1 MSAIYIHY
9 GNLQDSVNQASKARK
24 ELFDYSDEI
33 KRRVTNPISKLSG
46 RDSKGYA
53 STASSL
59 AWKKINS
66 LSQKADRLGDYENT
80 INGLISKAKEKDRTA
95 ANRIEQIANLK
106 LEPRNWFQKAGDA
119 IYNFFCVDVANKWG
133 WTKTISDTIKNVH
146 EDVRYNMEKIGDWF
160 KYGDG
165 KYLANIGKAV
175 LGAVLAVGGAIAAIV
190 SIPVT
195 GTAAIVIGVVSAV
208 AATVG
213 MVITLYN
220 SQAQIMGNIKAY
232 QLADEHPGAAR
243 YYGNISTLHE
253 QWDKTDMGDATT
265 NARYDTAGNVID
277 TTKFV
282 TDVTQTVC
290 NVAKLGL
297 VNDFRF
303 KPGHGYKDHLD
314 FSWNNIKRN
323 ILHDLNFYTSKIG
336 KKNVK
341 WYQTVNWKEAF
352 DVKKLFGGYS
362 KSKFMV
368 DEAMVIPEAVYHVL
382 NTAKIIK
389 NTTDTISDVVKI
401 HTGLTNGKWKDL
413 IDPISDLSEVIP
425 VIGPS
430 IENGKEFNDLG
441 SDLIDLISGFK
452 ETTAEF
458 PKVETAT
465 SASW

>member
-195 GTAAIVIGVVSAV
+195 GTAAIVIGDRKSVV
-208 AATVG
+208 
-213 MVITLYN
+213 
-220 SQAQIMGNIKAY
+220 
-232 QLADEHPGAAR
+232 
-243 YYGNISTLHE
+243 
-253 QWDKTDMGDATT
+253 
-265 NARYDTAGNVID
+265 
-277 TTKFV
+277 
-282 TDVTQTVC
+282 
-290 NVAKLGL
+290 
-297 VNDFRF
+297 
-303 KPGHGYKDHLD
+303 
-314 FSWNNIKRN
+314 
-323 ILHDLNFYTSKIG
+323 
-336 KKNVK
+336 
-341 WYQTVNWKEAF
+341 
-352 DVKKLFGGYS
+352 
-362 KSKFMV
+362 
-368 DEAMVIPEAVYHVL
+368 
-382 NTAKIIK
+382 
-389 NTTDTISDVVKI
+389 
-401 HTGLTNGKWKDL
+401 
-413 IDPISDLSEVIP
+413 
-425 VIGPS
+425 
-430 IENGKEFNDLG
+430 
-441 SDLIDLISGFK
+441 
-452 ETTAEF
+452 
-458 PKVETAT
+458 
-465 SASW
+465 